1 MRPSYSILDPS
12 FRYVSA
18 AATSVAETW
27 RRFGWRPT
35 SATSVAETWRRF
47 GWHPTTAEERKR
59 RQGPA
64 VTLVVDQAAAARSIG
79 HAAPRALRE
88 SLASTGAA

>member
-18 AATSVAETW
+18 VATSVAETW

-35 SATSVAETWRRF
+35 
-47 GWHPTTAEERKR
+47 TAEERKS

-64 VTLVVDQAAAARSIG
+64 ATLVVDQVAAARSIG
-79 HAAPRALRE
+79 RAAPRAVRE
-88 SLASTGAA
+88 PRASTAAA